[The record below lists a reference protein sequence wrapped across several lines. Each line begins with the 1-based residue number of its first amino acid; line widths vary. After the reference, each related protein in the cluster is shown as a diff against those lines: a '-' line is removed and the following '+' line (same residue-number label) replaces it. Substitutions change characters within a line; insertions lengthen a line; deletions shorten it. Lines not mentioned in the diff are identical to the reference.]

1 MGHIEE
7 GGILFSN
14 VGELWDPTSVN
25 PRVSVEIGAKKR
37 GEGLGSGVPTWEL
50 PLDQRQGAHSK
61 PQEQSQ
67 GQRKNSSTSSR
78 REMKG

>member
-25 PRVSVEIGAKKR
+25 PSVSVEIGAKKR

-61 PQEQSQ
+61 PQEQS
-67 GQRKNSSTSSR
+67 
-78 REMKG
+78 